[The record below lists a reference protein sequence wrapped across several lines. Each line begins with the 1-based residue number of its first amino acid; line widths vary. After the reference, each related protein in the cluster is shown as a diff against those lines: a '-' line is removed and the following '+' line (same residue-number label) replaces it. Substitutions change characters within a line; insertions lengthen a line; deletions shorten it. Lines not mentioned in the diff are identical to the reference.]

1 MGNTESKNKIEVSKD
16 EYMKYLKYKNSNK
29 KSDKKSILKKSS
41 SYNRNPTPIVDQYTH
56 EYHYTTNNNSNK
68 MNDLIYFNNRQ
79 NFNPSI
85 TGINSVD
92 TRQDD
97 RYNNNLDQALEQQKS
112 ERGLDFSQPQA
123 FDSNPY
129 EYQIPF
135 EQTSLNG
142 ACNSL
147 QKPLEH
153 TNNIVPSKHQFTE
166 KQQLGMINNQVN
178 FNEIDPLGLLKTE
191 KLDMNALIDKYKS
204 LRRLYSNGDKDVYN
218 KINIALLKLLQ
229 IRQYAVKKS

>member
-1 MGNTESKNKIEVSKD
+1 MGNAESKNKVEVSKD
-16 EYMKYLKYKNSNK
+16 DYMKYLKYKSSK
-29 KSDKKSILKKSS
+29 QKSILKK
-41 SYNRNPTPIVDQYTH
+41 PTTFEKTNKPIIDQYTH

-68 MNDLIYFNNRQ
+68 MNEFIYFNNRPD
-79 NFNPSI
+79 FNPSN

-97 RYNNNLDQALEQQKS
+97 RFNNNLDHALEQQKTQ
-112 ERGLDFSQPQA
+112 RGIDIGQPQA
-123 FDSNPY
+123 FDNNPY

-135 EQTSLNG
+135 EQTALNG
-142 ACNSL
+142 SHSSI
-147 QKPLEH
+147 QKPIEH
-153 TNNIVPSKHQFTE
+153 TNNVVPSKHQFTE
-166 KQQLGMINNQVN
+166 NQQLGMINNQVN
-178 FNEIDPLGLLKTE
+178 FSEVDPLGLLKTE
-191 KLDMNALIDKYKS
+191 KLDMNDLIDKYKS